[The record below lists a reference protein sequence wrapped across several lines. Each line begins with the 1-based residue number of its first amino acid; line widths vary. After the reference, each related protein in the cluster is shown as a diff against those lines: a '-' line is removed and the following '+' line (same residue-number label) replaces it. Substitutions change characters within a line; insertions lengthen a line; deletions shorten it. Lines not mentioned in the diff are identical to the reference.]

1 MQIFNQ
7 KISCGVNGFESP
19 AQEYL
24 QNALSLDD
32 LLIINRALTPRD
44 KDIIVAE
51 EDGEWVCGILDAK
64 MQCLST
70 LQCNQG
76 SHMEEKH

>member
-1 MQIFNQ
+1 Q
-7 KISCGVNGFESP
+7 VDTD
-19 AQEYL
+19 YL
-24 QNALSLDD
+24 NCVGIYKGD

-51 EDGEWVCGILDAK
+51 EDGEWVCVILDAK